1 MIDALSGLGIVTR
14 IGLGAMVLLGL
25 VWLVTLAV
33 SMISR
38 APQPKSGIR
47 RSDLAAIAAS
57 FFFAMSVVFT
67 MTAPTVESQSK
78 QAESAPAAAAASRG
92 TCASIQLGMKA
103 ADVKRLLGE
112 PDEMRSE
119 EDVRGPQA
127 QAWVYKASRCSVH
140 VLAGRVDFID

>member
-14 IGLGAMVLLGL
+14 IGLGAMGLLAV

-67 MTAPTVESQSK
+67 MQAPAVES
-78 QAESAPAAAAASRG
+78 AATEDEGSPVVAAASRG

-103 ADVKRLLGE
+103 GEVERLLGE

-140 VLAGRVDFID
+140 MLAGRVDFID